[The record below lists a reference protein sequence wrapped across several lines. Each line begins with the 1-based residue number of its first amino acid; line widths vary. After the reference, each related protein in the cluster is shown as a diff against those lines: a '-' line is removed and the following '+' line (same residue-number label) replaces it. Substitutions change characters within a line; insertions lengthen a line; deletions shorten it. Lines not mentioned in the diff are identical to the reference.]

1 MHLPRLFC
9 RLICSM
15 WPRTVASINN
25 SPLFHRRDSLKNFKD
40 YPFSETTLV
49 LYRLQWRPPPIP
61 AVVCLIH
68 LLSLSLLS
76 IQRTLSVLARSR
88 DWQWADKNNCNG
100 PPAAAMHQKPIL
112 SDLWMFMHPRSLEI
126 ASKSFSHSI
135 RPFGHICSSIRGSFV
150 SVTKQIAW
158 FKCQA
163 KVQAIAAVKLGAKT
177 QLNISYYN

>member
-150 SVTKQIAW
+150 SVHEANCLIQVPSQSASNRSSEIGCKNPTEH
-158 FKCQA
+158 
-163 KVQAIAAVKLGAKT
+163 
-177 QLNISYYN
+177 